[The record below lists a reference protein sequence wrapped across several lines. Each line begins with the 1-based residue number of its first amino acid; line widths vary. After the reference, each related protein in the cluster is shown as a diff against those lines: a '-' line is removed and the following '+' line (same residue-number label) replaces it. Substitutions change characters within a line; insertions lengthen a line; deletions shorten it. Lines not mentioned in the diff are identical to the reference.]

1 MVVVGVGIG
10 LVMQVVV
17 MATQNAVDRR
27 DLGIATGTVSFFR
40 SVGGSFGVAVF
51 GAIFTCRLAGELA
64 RRLPADVLARAR
76 ASGGGSATRSLS
88 PRSLDALPASVRDGF
103 VQAFSHALTAT
114 FRYAVPCILVAF
126 LITWL
131 LREQPLRE
139 TTRADDPARELAAGA
154 APGTAEPDAFTG

>member
-1 MVVVGVGIG
+1 
-10 LVMQVVV
+10 MQVVV

-27 DLGIATGTVSFFR
+27 DLGVATGTVSFFR

-51 GAIFTCRLAGELA
+51 TSRPAGELA